1 MLAEE
6 ADSQKSGIPA
16 KKTKKKKQL
25 ATDLLIAK
33 NPKNSY
39 PIFQLFKKSERFS
52 KEELIEA
59 VDSLNQTDKRL
70 KSSGQNPKLVLENI
84 ILSICK
90 K

>member
-6 ADSQKSGIPA
+6 ADSQKSGLPV

-25 ATDLLIAK
+25 ATDLLVAK

-52 KEELIEA
+52 KEELLEA

-84 ILSICK
+84 IFSICK